1 MRSAAYLPP
10 ATTTVKDMA
19 KLTRRRFAFWF
30 GFGLFSLSEKF
41 NIASLDGLAAAAMR
55 RSRSSSGMS
64 NMSGGMTKSTSSP
77 AVESAPQEHWIA
89 DEDDTWRWFER
100 ENYVNGQWRLSGT
113 TIPVNKKTGE
123 RKSDSEVYLEDEMV
137 PAEMLAP
144 PQDGVIQASH
154 VEQPAEAKSAAQEHQ
169 ELNKQLPSSVIRH
182 RNGKPPSE
190 WLRSLDAEELRIWL
204 KTIEVPSTGV
214 NGMTHWTH
222 LTRDHKFDP
231 IRIEGLT
238 IPEQSKL
245 HSAAHFGY

>member
-1 MRSAAYLPP
+1 M
-10 ATTTVKDMA
+10 VKEMA

-55 RSRSSSGMS
+55 RTQSSNGNYNS
-64 NMSGGMTKSTSSP
+64 NRMTNSNSSP

-100 ENYVNGQWRLSGT
+100 ENYVNGKWRLSGT
-113 TIPVNKKTGE
+113 TIPVNKQTGE
-123 RKSDSEVYLEDEMV
+123 RKSDSEVYLEDELV
-137 PAEMLAP
+137 PAEMRSAK
-144 PQDGVIQASH
+144 QAGVIQASH
-154 VEQPAEAKSAAQEHQ
+154 VETTGDGSSASEDHP
-169 ELNKQLPSSVIRH
+169 EFNKQLPSAVIRH
-182 RNGKPPSE
+182 RSGRPPSE
-190 WLRSLDAEELRIWL
+190 WLRSLDAEEIRIWL
-204 KTIEVPSTGV
+204 KTIEVPNTGV

-222 LTRDHKFDP
+222 LTRDHMFAAAK
-231 IRIEGLT
+231 IEGLT